1 MRIEIV
7 DIPNNQVIKNIK
19 LEMTF
24 ENGKIEAISQD
35 IKHVNTKTEQTL
47 PTDIANRD
55 VKEIPQEMQ
64 DIQF

>member
-1 MRIEIV
+1 MRIEII

-24 ENGKIEAISQD
+24 ENGNIETISQD
-35 IKHVNTKTEQTL
+35 VKPVITKTEQTL
-47 PTDIANRD
+47 PSDITNRD